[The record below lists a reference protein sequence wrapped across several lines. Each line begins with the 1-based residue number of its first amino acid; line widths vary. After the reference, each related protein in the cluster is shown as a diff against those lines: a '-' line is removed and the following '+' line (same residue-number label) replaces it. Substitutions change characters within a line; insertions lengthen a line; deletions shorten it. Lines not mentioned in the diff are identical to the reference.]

1 MNIQDSLNKLGLKK
15 HNIGTS
21 TGNNSFVDGE
31 KIFSHSPVDGKLIGH
46 NTDIAG
52 FELSIRHCNYDANK
66 KKVLII
72 GAGGV
77 VPSIIVALKK
87 MNIEKIF
94 VKNRSENN
102 ALNLKK
108 KFPEINLIDWNKT
121 IDVDMIINATSIGL
135 KKGEK
140 LDIDLKKFG
149 ENKFFYDV
157 IYNPKETNFLLD
169 ARKLGNLAENGKMMF
184 IYQAHQAFSVWHKIF
199 PVIDDEVIGIVE
211 K

>member
-1 MNIQDSLNKLGLKK
+1 M
-15 HNIGTS
+15 
-21 TGNNSFVDGE
+21 
-31 KIFSHSPVDGKLIGH
+31 IGH

-52 FELSIRHCNYDANK
+52 FELSIRHCKYNANK
-66 KKVLII
+66 KKALII

-121 IDVDMIINATSIGL
+121 IDVDMIINETSIGL

>member
-1 MNIQDSLNKLGLKK
+1 M
-15 HNIGTS
+15 
-21 TGNNSFVDGE
+21 
-31 KIFSHSPVDGKLIGH
+31 
-46 NTDIAG
+46 
-52 FELSIRHCNYDANK
+52 
-66 KKVLII
+66 
-72 GAGGV
+72 

-94 VKNRSENN
+94 VKNRSEDN
-102 ALNLKK
+102 AINLKK

-169 ARKLGNLAENGKMMF
+169 ARKLRSCGKWENDVYISSSPSILCLA
-184 IYQAHQAFSVWHKIF
+184 
-199 PVIDDEVIGIVE
+199 
-211 K
+211 

>member
-1 MNIQDSLNKLGLKK
+1 
-15 HNIGTS
+15 
-21 TGNNSFVDGE
+21 
-31 KIFSHSPVDGKLIGH
+31 
-46 NTDIAG
+46 
-52 FELSIRHCNYDANK
+52 
-66 KKVLII
+66 
-72 GAGGV
+72 
-77 VPSIIVALKK
+77 

-102 ALNLKK
+102 AINLKR
-108 KFPEINLIDWNKT
+108 KFPEINLIEWNKT

-140 LDIDLKKFG
+140 LDMDLKKFG

>member
-1 MNIQDSLNKLGLKK
+1 M
-15 HNIGTS
+15 
-21 TGNNSFVDGE
+21 
-31 KIFSHSPVDGKLIGH
+31 IGH

-52 FELSIRHCNYDANK
+52 FELSIRHCKYNANK
-66 KKVLII
+66 KKALII

-94 VKNRSENN
+94 VKNRSKNN
-102 ALNLKK
+102 ALDLKK
-108 KFPEINLIDWNKT
+108 FSEINLIDWNKT

-157 IYNPKETNFLLD
+157 IYNPKETNFLI
-169 ARKLGNLAENGKMMF
+169 RC
-184 IYQAHQAFSVWHKIF
+184 
-199 PVIDDEVIGIVE
+199 
-211 K
+211 